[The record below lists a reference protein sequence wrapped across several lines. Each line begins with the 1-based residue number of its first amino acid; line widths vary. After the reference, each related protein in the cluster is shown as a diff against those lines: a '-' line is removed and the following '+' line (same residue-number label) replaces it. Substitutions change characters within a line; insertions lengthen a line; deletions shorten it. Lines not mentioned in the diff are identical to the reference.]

1 MKTTGIIILY
11 FLTFTASKAQVNE
24 LIGTWTVFE
33 MTQLNNQESYKMTED
48 SLKAHNLFQDYY
60 FMKDSKFKQ
69 TGNLSGHGSV
79 TTEEGT
85 WKITDNI
92 MIMTLQ
98 IGERK
103 LDIDYTWEQ
112 KDKILLLTRTNPEG
126 TFKVTMALRKK

>member
-1 MKTTGIIILY
+1 MKTTGIILLY
-11 FLTFTASKAQVNE
+11 FLTITASKAQTDE

-33 MTQLNNQESYKMTED
+33 MTQSNNQESYKMTED
-48 SLKAHNLFQDYY
+48 SLKVHNLFEDYY

-79 TTEEGT
+79 STEEGT
-85 WKITDNI
+85 WRITDNK
-92 MIMTLQ
+92 MIMSLQ

-103 LDIDYTWEQ
+103 LDVDYTWEL
-112 KDKILLLTRTNPEG
+112 KNEILLLTRTNPAG

>member
-11 FLTFTASKAQVNE
+11 FLTITASKAQVNE
-24 LIGTWTVFE
+24 LIGTWSVFE
-33 MTQLNNQESYKMTED
+33 MTHLNNQESYKMTED
-48 SLKAHNLFQDYY
+48 SLKAHNLFEDYY

-69 TGNLSGHGSV
+69 TGNLSGHGSI
-79 TTEEGT
+79 TTEDGT
-85 WKITDNI
+85 WKITDNK

-103 LDIDYTWEQ
+103 LDVDYTWEL
-112 KDKILLLTRTNPEG
+112 KNKILLLTRTNPAG

>member
-1 MKTTGIIILY
+1 MKTTGIIIL
-11 FLTFTASKAQVNE
+11 FFFTVTASKAQVYE

-33 MTQLNNQESYKMTED
+33 MTQLFNQESHKMTED

-79 TTEEGT
+79 STEEGT
-85 WKITDNI
+85 WKIADDK

-98 IGERK
+98 IGGRK
-103 LDIDYTWEQ
+103 RDIDYRWEL
-112 KDKILLLTRTNPEG
+112 KDKILLLTRTNPAG

>member
-48 SLKAHNLFQDYY
+48 SLKAHNLFGDYY